1 MKKNALNI
9 LIVLLII
16 FQIASISKIN
26 NLQREI
32 QNVNIGMDNLNRSVM
47 SDINNI
53 YSNVEQILKREAS
66 LIADANAEIGAL
78 DAGELTVPIKFT
90 LTPKEVSEQTSV
102 YLDFQGELFPMDK
115 TGTNFSTTV
124 LHDIFA
130 DTMPKIIIEEG
141 GVKKITEDT
150 RINVV
155 SIKERLFPLLYP
167 RVSGGA
173 NYRKNIYS
181 RKGMLNVDFKE
192 IKSDIKYTEMR
203 LVVKVDNKL
212 ISDEII
218 PDEVFRSGYE
228 VDEEIPMNDGQT
240 YVMTLIA
247 TDSIG
252 LKHHYTVEH
261 WVAGTGEQIA
271 PSFDDEHI
279 YSADGELLWKPE
291 YEMLY

>member
-1 MKKNALNI
+1 MRKNALNI
-9 LIVLLII
+9 LIVVLII

-32 QNVNIGMDNLNRSVM
+32 QNVNIGMDNLNISVM

-66 LIADANAEIGAL
+66 LIADANAEIGAI
-78 DAGELTVPIKFT
+78 DADELMVPIKFI
-90 LTPKEVSEQTSV
+90 LTPKEVSEQTTVS
-102 YLDFQGELFPMDK
+102 LDFRGELFPMEK

-124 LHDIFA
+124 SRHVFG

-150 RINVV
+150 RINVEN
-155 SIKERLFPLLYP
+155 IKERLFPRLYS
-167 RVSGGA
+167 RVSGEA

-181 RKGMLNVDFKE
+181 RKGTLNVDFKE

-203 LVVKVDNKL
+203 LVVKVDDKL

-252 LKHHYTVEH
+252 LEHHYTVEH

-271 PSFDDEHI
+271 PSLDDEHI
-279 YSADGELLWKPE
+279 YSADGKLLWKFE
-291 YEMLY
+291 Y

>member
-9 LIVLLII
+9 LIVVLIV

-167 RVSGGA
+167 RV
-173 NYRKNIYS
+173 
-181 RKGMLNVDFKE
+181 
-192 IKSDIKYTEMR
+192 
-203 LVVKVDNKL
+203 
-212 ISDEII
+212 
-218 PDEVFRSGYE
+218 
-228 VDEEIPMNDGQT
+228 
-240 YVMTLIA
+240 
-247 TDSIG
+247 
-252 LKHHYTVEH
+252 
-261 WVAGTGEQIA
+261 
-271 PSFDDEHI
+271 
-279 YSADGELLWKPE
+279 
-291 YEMLY
+291 

>member
-1 MKKNALNI
+1 MRKNALNI
-9 LIVLLII
+9 LIVVLII

-32 QNVNIGMDNLNRSVM
+32 QNVNIGMDNLNISVM

-66 LIADANAEIGAL
+66 LIADANAEIGTL
-78 DAGELTVPIKFT
+78 DADELMVAIKFT
-90 LTPKEVSEQTSV
+90 LTPKEVSEQTIVS
-102 YLDFQGELFPMDK
+102 LDFQGELFPMEK
-115 TGTNFSTTV
+115 TGTAFSTTV
-124 LHDIFA
+124 SRHVFG

-150 RINVV
+150 RINVEN
-155 SIKERLFPLLYP
+155 IKERLFPRLYS
-167 RVSGGA
+167 RVSGEA

-181 RKGMLNVDFKE
+181 RKGTLNVDFKE

-203 LVVKVDNKL
+203 LVVKVDDKL

-252 LKHHYTVEH
+252 LEHHYTVEH

-271 PSFDDEHI
+271 PSLDDEHI
-279 YSADGELLWKPE
+279 YSADGKLLWKFE
-291 YEMLY
+291 Y